1 MRSVS
6 FPLMTLSAFGAFG
19 ALGLYGC
26 AGFSQD
32 GGFNAV
38 ADATRS
44 QLNKD
49 VEWPRT
55 PEEERKVESRVAG
68 LLARPLTAEDAV
80 QIALLNNHRCRAEF
94 QQLGIS
100 EADLVQ
106 SGRLPDPR
114 FDLRHASA
122 AGQYDIE
129 ETLSFNVLSLL
140 TMPYAQDIEK
150 RRFAQVQQAVVLQIS
165 QLANEMRQAF
175 YAAVAARQSVEYLNQ
190 VRMAR
195 KPAPHWRS
203 AWWRRAIGM
212 VSMKRA
218 NRLFTRMPRRD

>member
-1 MRSVS
+1 MKSVS
-6 FPLMTLSAFGAFG
+6 FLLPALG
-19 ALGLYGC
+19 ALGLCAC

-44 QLNKD
+44 HLNKD

-55 PEEERKVESRVAG
+55 PEEERKVESRVAE

-80 QIALLNNHRCRAEF
+80 QIALLNNHRLQAEF
-94 QQLGIS
+94 QELGIS

-106 SGRLPDPR
+106 AGRLPNPR

-129 ETLSFNVLSLL
+129 QTLSFDVLSLL
-140 TMPYAQDIEK
+140 TMPYARDIEK

-165 QLANEMRQAF
+165 QLANEVRQAF
-175 YAAVAARQSVEYLNQ
+175 LR
-190 VRMAR
+190 
-195 KPAPHWRS
+195 RS
-203 AWWRRAIGM
+203 PRA
-212 VSMKRA
+212 SRS
-218 NRLFTRMPRRD
+218 NT